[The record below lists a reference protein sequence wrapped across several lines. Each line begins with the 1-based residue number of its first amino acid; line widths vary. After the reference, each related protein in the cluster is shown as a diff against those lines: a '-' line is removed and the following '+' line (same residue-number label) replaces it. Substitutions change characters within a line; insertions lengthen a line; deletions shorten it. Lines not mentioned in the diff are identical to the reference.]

1 MSRSRKQNVTEVAH
15 YHIIPAVKKKQG
27 RQDQNSAD
35 LLMQIK
41 LIEIKPEIHFSDCNI
56 EIHKISQIYYDKNT
70 YNDTTEM
77 NILFEGKK
85 KNGLEEF
92 KISLPNHLIW
102 LVCYQQACTELNGS
116 DVAFLVHFHQ

>member
-1 MSRSRKQNVTEVAH
+1 M
-15 YHIIPAVKKKQG
+15 KKKQG

-41 LIEIKPEIHFSDCNI
+41 LIEIKPKIHFSDCNI
-56 EIHKISQIYYDKNT
+56 EIHKISQIYYDIKT

-85 KNGLEEF
+85 K
-92 KISLPNHLIW
+92 KW
-102 LVCYQQACTELNGS
+102 LRGI
-116 DVAFLVHFHQ
+116 